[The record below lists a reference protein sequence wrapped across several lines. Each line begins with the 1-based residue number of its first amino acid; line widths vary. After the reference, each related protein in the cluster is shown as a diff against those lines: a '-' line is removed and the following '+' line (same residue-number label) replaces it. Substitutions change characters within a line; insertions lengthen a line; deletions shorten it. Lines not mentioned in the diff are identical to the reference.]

1 VLTGLH
7 PNNDPERVVVAGDW
21 HGNSDF
27 AARVITTAAAAGVQI
42 IVHVGD
48 FGFRNPETA
57 RYLDAVDES
66 CIEHGV
72 QIFWI
77 EGNRDNLPA
86 LNQLPVDPETGLR
99 SVRPHLTH
107 LPRGTR
113 WSWRGR
119 TWLALGG
126 SYSLNR
132 RESTWGV
139 HWWNGERLTDTDIAR
154 AISGGPA
161 DVMITHDSPDR
172 TDLMSHIAH
181 GDYTDEHRFAA
192 QQHREAMGRVVD
204 AVAPGMLFHGHYH
217 QRHTTERPLPGGGHT
232 RVVGLSS
239 DRDSLEG
246 NWIIVDMSGSNGIV
260 VAPDSM
266 AAQPISPR

>member
-1 VLTGLH
+1 MPLTAE
-7 PNNDPERVVVAGDW
+7 PERVAIAGDW
-21 HGNSDF
+21 HGNTQF
-27 AARVITTAAAAGVQI
+27 AEQVIAAAAAGGVQI

-48 FGFRNPETA
+48 FGFRTPGPETA

-66 CIEHGV
+66 CVEHGV

-77 EGNRDNLPA
+77 EGNRDNFPALSQLPA
-86 LNQLPVDPETGLR
+86 DPETGLR
-99 SVRPHLTH
+99 SVRTHLTH

-113 WSWRGR
+113 WTWWGR
-119 TWLALGG
+119 NWLALGG

-132 RESTWGV
+132 RESTRGV
-139 HWWNGERLTDTDIAR
+139 HWWNGERLTDDDIAR
-154 AISGGPA
+154 AVAGGPA

-192 QQHREAMGRVVD
+192 QQHRAALGRVVD
-204 AVAPGMLFHGHYH
+204 VVAPETLFHGHYH
-217 QRHTTERPLPGGGHT
+217 RRHTTERPLLGGGHT

-239 DRDSLEG
+239 DRENIGGNLVIIDTPTLEFQDILL
-246 NWIIVDMSGSNGIV
+246 NCSH
-260 VAPDSM
+260 A
-266 AAQPISPR
+266 